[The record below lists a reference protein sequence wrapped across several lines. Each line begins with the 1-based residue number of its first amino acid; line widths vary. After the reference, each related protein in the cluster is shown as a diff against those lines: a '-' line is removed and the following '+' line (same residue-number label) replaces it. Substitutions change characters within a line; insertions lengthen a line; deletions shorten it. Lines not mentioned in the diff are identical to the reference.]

1 MNATHT
7 STDAEPDVHATR
19 ARYSLDKKTIAME
32 MGNFTLRKTS
42 LVLTLMRPDK
52 DVLGSVRGVHR
63 YTCKVFGLDA
73 IPEEEAGDLSTF
85 DLFRMMGRGG
95 TRIRDIELP
104 ARTREPAAEYLESLD
119 AHDGKLLVT
128 PPATARRMLDTIRTQ
143 GRVSDNDRMQGRGT
157 GRIAND
163 IDVRSDEHVTVS
175 DSCALPVTSHA
186 IGGEHLD
193 GVRGEVLGRRSIG
206 QELEAR
212 YQDGVARAVSDNH
225 ALGVAGSYMKTEVV
239 FFKVSCCRALAM
251 HIRFVLGVLTVCA
264 MADSEP
270 TVSCVL

>member
-1 MNATHT
+1 M
-7 STDAEPDVHATR
+7 HAAR

-95 TRIRDIELP
+95 TRIRDMKLP
-104 ARTREPAAEYLESLD
+104 ARTREPAGESLESY
-119 AHDGKLLVT
+119 AHDSKLLVT

-143 GRVSDNDRMQGRGT
+143 GAMSDNDRMQGRGT
-157 GRIAND
+157 GRIADD

-175 DSCALPVTSHA
+175 DSCALPVTSPA
-186 IGGEHLD
+186 IGGENLD
-193 GVRGEVLGRRSIG
+193 GVRGEVLRRRSIG

-225 ALGVAGSYMKTEVV
+225 ALGVAASHMKTDVV

-251 HIRFVLGVLTVCA
+251 RIGFVLGVLTVCA

-270 TVSCVL
+270 TVSCVS